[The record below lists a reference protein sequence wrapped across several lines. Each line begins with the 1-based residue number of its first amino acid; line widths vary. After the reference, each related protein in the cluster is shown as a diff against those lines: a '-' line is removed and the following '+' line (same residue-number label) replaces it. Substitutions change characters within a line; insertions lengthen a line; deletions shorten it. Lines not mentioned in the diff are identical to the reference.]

1 MSQSSA
7 SSTSGNVN
15 FIGDDKNNSVVVW
28 VVAGFAAVALG
39 LVVWLA
45 TRK

>member
-15 FIGDDKNNSVVVW
+15 FIGDDKNTSVVVW
-28 VVAGFAAVALG
+28 VVVGVAVVALS
-39 LVVWLA
+39 VVWLA